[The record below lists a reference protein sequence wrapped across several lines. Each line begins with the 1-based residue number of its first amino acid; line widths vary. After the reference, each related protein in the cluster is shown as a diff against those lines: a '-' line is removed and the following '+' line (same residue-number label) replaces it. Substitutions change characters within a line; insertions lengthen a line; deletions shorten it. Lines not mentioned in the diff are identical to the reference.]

1 MSGNCPLN
9 ELQSPPLMKR
19 PFLKGIVLKRGR
31 NVGEGA
37 RTALGE
43 GLTSLSQN
51 LCLLG
56 VLPQSS
62 LPLHLDPRSPF
73 VTGPNAN
80 KTHLTWFVF
89 STAVRGWHLKWKEK
103 KIYYFRS
110 KNKITEKK
118 QTPRSKHTHKGG
130 KGIVYVCVYLT
141 SNYVNSQ
148 TYTKVKRRI

>member
-62 LPLHLDPRSPF
+62 LPLHLDPSPF

-89 STAVRGWHLKWKEK
+89 STAVRG
-103 KIYYFRS
+103 
-110 KNKITEKK
+110 
-118 QTPRSKHTHKGG
+118 
-130 KGIVYVCVYLT
+130 
-141 SNYVNSQ
+141 
-148 TYTKVKRRI
+148 